1 MKDTSDIFTEWLVL
15 GCQQGDKKAFHLL
28 VKQWHPKIMSQAFRY
43 SKNRPAAK
51 DIAQETWSS
60 VLNGISSIKDPARF
74 AVWIH
79 RIVYHKS
86 VDWIRRAQKNRSLNT
101 LDVTESLY
109 NQSES
114 HGDEVAN
121 MMTHLNQLP
130 ADQKMVL
137 TLFYLEQH
145 NIIEIAEILAIPQGT
160 VKSRLY
166 NARET
171 LKKKLKQIPQ

>member
-15 GCQQGDKKAFHLL
+15 GCQQGDKKAFHQL
-28 VKQWHPKIMSQAFRY
+28 VKQWHPKIVSHAFRY
-43 SKNRPAAK
+43 SKSRQAAK

-60 VLNGISSIKDPARF
+60 VLKGISSLQDPARF

-79 RIVYHKS
+79 QIVYHKS
-86 VDWIRRAQKNRSLNT
+86 VDWIRRTQKNRSLDT
-101 LDVTESLY
+101 HDVKESLY
-109 NQSES
+109 NQNES
-114 HGDEVAN
+114 NGDEVAR
-121 MMTHLNQLP
+121 MMIHLNQLP

-145 NIIEIAEILAIPQGT
+145 NIIEIAEILAIPEGT
-160 VKSRLY
+160 VKSRLF